1 MKYKRKVPT
10 VEAFQLNRD
19 AEINAPGWFARAVKK
34 EMIYFDNGCTIN
46 TGCGKLRAKIGDYIV
61 KESSGEIRPY
71 KSKDFARIFERM

>member
-34 EMIYFDNGCTIN
+34 EMIYFDRCITDGATA
-46 TGCGKLRAKIGDYIV
+46 GKNKHDKCWCR
-61 KESSGEIRPY
+61 
-71 KSKDFARIFERM
+71 